1 MDGELVEKIEFTGL
15 CPMMNR
21 RGGGLLASFRVYGDP
36 LPVFPLLH
44 AVTKKVALRGDP
56 PSARFSWEGRD
67 CVLRRDWLLAGFFDD
82 EGGARAF
89 GRSLISLLNDTFA
102 RRSSIPVE
110 SVGRRRPGVLDIL
123 KALPVDNCGECGKK
137 TCLAFALS
145 LSVGESSPWD
155 CPAFPRPSRARLSF
169 GAVSG
174 GRSTSFELDVDAASF
189 APLQKFNGAPKT
201 DGGQRTPEL
210 HPALTARERVVLELL
225 AAGFTN
231 KEIARKLTVSP
242 HTVKTHVNN
251 LFTKLD
257 FANRTQAGVYAAKLA
272 ASGG

>member
-1 MDGELVEKIEFTGL
+1 MGGDLVEKIEFTGL

-21 RGGGLLASFRVYGDP
+21 RGDGLLASFSVYGDP

-44 AVTKKVALRGDP
+44 AVAKKVALRGDP

-82 EGGARAF
+82 EGEARAF
-89 GRSLISLLNDTFA
+89 GRSLVSLLNDTYS
-102 RRSSIPVE
+102 RRSSIPAE
-110 SVGRRRPGVLDIL
+110 PVGRRRPGVLDIL
-123 KALPVDNCGECGKK
+123 KTLPVDNCGECGKM

-145 LSVGESSPWD
+145 LSVGEASPWD

-169 GAVSG
+169 GAASG
-174 GRSTSFELDVDAASF
+174 GNPIAFELDVDAAAF
-189 APLQKFNGAPKT
+189 GPRQNFTAARNPGGRGAAAP
-201 DGGQRTPEL
+201 
-210 HPALTARERVVLELL
+210 HPALTTRERVVLDLL

-231 KEIARKLTVSP
+231 KEIARKLNVSP

-272 ASGG
+272 ASGV